1 MKNIIVFLLF
11 TQVCFGQID
20 TGQIKISIDTV
31 KPIIAVSDIYLN
43 RKQPEKPDLKLKFLP
58 GRNRGKTAIG
68 FSLMFLSGVA
78 SGYNEVI
85 LHHYPQ
91 FKRVHPEANDSYF
104 NPDESWLR
112 KYKNLDPSQGPAF
125 WQSTG
130 FLAPVTDFYHLT
142 GVIDHGALLCGSV
155 VLVIGEKRKWYEYAI
170 QIVGGIAVRSAGFSL
185 IYDVIYK

>member
-1 MKNIIVFLLF
+1 MKKIIIVLLF
-11 TQVCFGQID
+11 AQVCSGQVYVRPLSLSTD
-20 TGQIKISIDTV
+20 TT
-31 KPIIAVSDIYLN
+31 KPIISDMYLN
-43 RKQPEKPDLKLKFLP
+43 GKQPGTPDLKLKFLP
-58 GRNRGKTAIG
+58 GIHMGQTAIG
-68 FSLMFLSGVA
+68 LSLMFLSGVA

-112 KYKNLDPSQGPAF
+112 KYKNHDPSQGPAF

-130 FLAPVTDFYHLT
+130 SLAAFTDFYHLT
-142 GVIDHGALLCGSV
+142 GVMDHGALLCGSV